1 MTAKYTME
9 QLNAFLYDALN
20 EENLS
25 AEEIYEAIIETVAE
39 HTGYLQVQYQKSQQL
54 FDLLKGAAKPYK
66 SPWNQFIEDNKDG
79 FLSQERE
86 SNFPN
91 EDDCMPPW
99 GHSDLEYASK
109 HSEETKVKSWV
120 LPVDDEGVITLPEDL
135 LERTG
140 WKEGDTLVYEISDG
154 GVIVRRKDLRTY
166 DDMIDAGYTMT
177 ADGFWIMDMDAC

>member
-9 QLNAFLYDALN
+9 QLNAFLYDAFN
-20 EENLS
+20 EEDLS
-25 AEEIYEAIIETVAE
+25 AEQIYETIIETVAE
-39 HTGYLQVQYQKSQQL
+39 HTEYLQVQYEKSQKL
-54 FDLLKGAAKPYK
+54 FDLLKGTAKPYK

-91 EDDCMPPW
+91 EN
-99 GHSDLEYASK
+99 
-109 HSEETKVKSWV
+109 KVKSWV

-154 GVIVRRKDLRTY
+154 GVIVRKKEPLS
-166 DDMIDAGYTMT
+166 DDEMIAAGYTMT
-177 ADGFWIMDMDAC
+177 DDGFWIMNMDAC